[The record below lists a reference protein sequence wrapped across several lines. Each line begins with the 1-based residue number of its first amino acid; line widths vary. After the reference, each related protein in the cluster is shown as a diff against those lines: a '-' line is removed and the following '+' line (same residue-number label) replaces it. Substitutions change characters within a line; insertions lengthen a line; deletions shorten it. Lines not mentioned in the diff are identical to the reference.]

1 MTTPV
6 ATTALG
12 KMPSGVSPWPTF
24 WIASIAVLLVS
35 IDTTVL
41 YAAFSALRAAFPTSS
56 AADLSWVLN
65 AYTVTYAAALI
76 PAGGLADV
84 HGRKRIFLIGAAIFI
99 IGSGAC
105 GAAPSVEWLIAA
117 RVLQAIGA
125 ALLTPASLSLILD
138 AFPQQKRAV
147 AVSLWGAVGGLA
159 AAIGPSL
166 GSWIVDSMGW
176 QWAFY
181 INLPI
186 GAVALAI
193 GIAQLRESR
202 IPGKVQHVDLIGML
216 LLIVSVGGAALAL
229 TQKESTVWSHGTITG
244 IAITAGVAL
253 LAFIAWASKVAHPLV
268 DLKLFRN
275 PTYSAVNLATL
286 SFSVAFAIMFF
297 GFFVFMTSVW
307 HFSLPLAGIAITPGP
322 LLVVPTAIIS
332 GRFAARH
339 GHRPGLVIGSVV
351 YAASGLWLALML
363 GETPAYWTQSFPAL
377 ILSGVGVGMVLPSL
391 SGAATARL
399 PQNQYG
405 VGSAVNQAVRQIGS
419 VLGVAIAVV
428 LVGHA
433 GVTRGDFTGLYGL
446 HAILGLVTGVF
457 CLAVNTK
464 PAAKQV

>member
-1 MTTPV
+1 MTPP
-6 ATTALG
+6 ATTVAVG
-12 KMPSGVSPWPTF
+12 KIDTVTSPWSTF
-24 WIASIAVLLVS
+24 WIASVAVLLVS
-35 IDTTVL
+35 IDATVL
-41 YAAFSALRAAFPTSS
+41 YAAFAALRQAFPTSS

-84 HGRKRIFLIGAAIFI
+84 HGRKRIFLIGTVIFI

-105 GAAPSVEWLIAA
+105 GAAGTVGWLIAA

-186 GAVALAI
+186 GLAALVFGVAR
-193 GIAQLRESR
+193 LRESR
-202 IPGKVQHVDLIGML
+202 ISGKVQHVDLVGML

-229 TQKESTVWSHGTITG
+229 TQRESAAWSHAITA
-244 IAITAGVAL
+244 IAVTAGVAMI
-253 LAFIAWASKVAHPLV
+253 AFIAWAGKVAHPLV

-286 SFSVAFAIMFF
+286 SFAIAFAMMFF
-297 GFFVFMTSVW
+297 GFFAFMTSIW
-307 HFSLPLAGIAITPGP
+307 HFSLPMAGIAITPGP

-332 GRFAARH
+332 GRYAARH
-339 GHRPGLVIGSVV
+339 GHRPGLVIGSLV
-351 YAASGLWLALML
+351 YAASGVWLATML
-363 GETPAYWTQSFPAL
+363 GTTPAYWTQSFPAL
-377 ILSGVGVGMVLPSL
+377 ILSGIGVGMVLPSL
-391 SGAATARL
+391 AGAATARL

-428 LVGHA
+428 LVGQA
-433 GVTRGDFTGLYGL
+433 TVALGDFTGMYGL
-446 HAILGLVTGVF
+446 HAVLGLVTAVF

-464 PAAKQV
+464 PGAK

>member
-6 ATTALG
+6 ATAAVGKIDTA
-12 KMPSGVSPWPTF
+12 SSPWPTF
-24 WIASIAVLLVS
+24 WIASVAVLLVS

-41 YAAFSALRAAFPTSS
+41 YAAFAALRQAFPTSS

-84 HGRKRIFLIGAAIFI
+84 HGRKRMFLLGAAIFI

-105 GAAPSVEWLIAA
+105 GAAGSVGWLIAA

-186 GAVALAI
+186 GAAALVIGVAR
-193 GIAQLRESR
+193 LRESR
-202 IPGKVQHVDLIGML
+202 IPGKVQHVDLVGML

-229 TQKESTVWSHGTITG
+229 TQKESAAWPHETINA
-244 IAITAGVAL
+244 IAIAAGVAL
-253 LAFIAWASKVAHPLV
+253 IAFIAWAAKVAHPLV

-286 SFSVAFAIMFF
+286 SFSTAFAMMFF
-297 GFFVFMTSVW
+297 GFFAFMTSIW
-307 HFSLPLAGIAITPGP
+307 HYSLPLAGIAITPGP

-332 GRFAARH
+332 GRYAARH
-339 GHRPGLVIGSVV
+339 GHRPGLVIGSLV
-351 YAASGLWLALML
+351 YAASSVWLALML
-363 GETPAYWTQSFPAL
+363 GTTPAYWTQSFPAL
-377 ILSGVGVGMVLPSL
+377 ILSGIGVGMVLPSL

-428 LVGHA
+428 LVGQA
-433 GVTRGDFTGLYGL
+433 AVGLNDFTGMYGW
-446 HAILGLVTGVF
+446 HAALSLVTGVF

-464 PAAKQV
+464 PGAK